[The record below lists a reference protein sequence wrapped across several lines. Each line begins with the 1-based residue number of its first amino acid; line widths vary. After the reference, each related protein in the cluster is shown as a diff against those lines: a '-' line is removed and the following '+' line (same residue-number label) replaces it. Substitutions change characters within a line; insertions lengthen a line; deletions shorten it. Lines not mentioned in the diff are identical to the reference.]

1 MPCVPVSIW
10 FLIRY
15 FVFQAQNRLVW
26 FGLDM
31 DTRLKPYFRIIVI
44 FEFPKLVLGVQI
56 PVNVR
61 IKFLKFSDF
70 RIYVSKFYTK
80 ILLVRVG
87 FEQ

>member
-31 DTRLKPYFRIIVI
+31 DTRLKPCFRIIVI
-44 FEFPKLVLGVQI
+44 FEFPKLVLRVRI
-56 PVNVR
+56 PVDVR
-61 IKFLKFSDF
+61 IEFFKFLDF

-80 ILLVRVG
+80 ILLVCVR